1 MSSMSIHTKHIDKSL
16 IDEISSVS
24 LAMFRKGFFGVFH
37 GSISARVS
45 QNRFL
50 INKKDAIFDRIDERS
65 LIMLY
70 DKEDYRWQEASI
82 DSFIHSSIYQNI
94 TEARFVVYA
103 MPPFSVAYS
112 LKHDVLLPKDY
123 FGYKLLG
130 KQVEIFDPKD
140 YDSWYE
146 RADIDVLRYFKQ
158 SKKHFIFIKG
168 YGIYAYHR
176 DLYALAKIIALIE
189 NSAKVLYLGGMLAD
203 GYDDEKRFFV

>member
-1 MSSMSIHTKHIDKSL
+1 MNIHTKNIEESL
-16 IDEISSVS
+16 IEEISSVS
-24 LAMFRKGFFGVFH
+24 LAMFRKSFFGVFH
-37 GSISARVS
+37 GSISSRIS

-50 INKKDAIFDRIDERS
+50 INKKDAIFDRIDSNS

-82 DSFIHSSIYQNI
+82 DAFIHSNIYQNI

-103 MPPFSVAYS
+103 MPPYSVAYS
-112 LKHDVLLPKDY
+112 LSHDVLIPKDY

-130 KQVEIFDPKD
+130 KQIDIFDPKD

-146 RADIDVLRYFKQ
+146 RADINILRYFKQ
-158 SKKHFIFIKG
+158 TKKNFIFIKG

-176 DLYALAKIIALIE
+176 DLYSLAKTIALIE
-189 NSAKVLYLGGMLAD
+189 NSCKLLNLARMVD
-203 GYDDEKRFFV
+203 IGYENETRFNV